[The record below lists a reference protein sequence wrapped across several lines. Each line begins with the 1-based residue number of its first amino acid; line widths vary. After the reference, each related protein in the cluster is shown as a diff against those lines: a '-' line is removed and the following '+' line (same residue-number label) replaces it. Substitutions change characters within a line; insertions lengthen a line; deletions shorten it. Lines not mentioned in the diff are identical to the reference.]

1 MPRAITTIC
10 AFAALILSFVSSLAQ
25 EAKPAEEQRTPWFD
39 HWRYSVFSFGVIA
52 TDDHTKRN
60 FFGLSVLD
68 SSSPPMNIRVTSSP
82 QSTYSMIR
90 QRTGTQ
96 KNCGCGLRGKNVNPY
111 TITSEQPSLFFH
123 HLDNNYGS
131 GVMMAQI

>member
-10 AFAALILSFVSSLAQ
+10 AFAALILSFVSILAQ

-60 FFGLSVLD
+60 FFRVIGTGFIV
-68 SSSPPMNIRVTSSP
+68 SPDEHTGYFFTAKHVIPIRLKQVA
-82 QSTYSMIR
+82 QL
-90 QRTGTQ
+90 
-96 KNCGCGLRGKNVNPY
+96 LREGGGHGRHRP
-111 TITSEQPSLFFH
+111 
-123 HLDNNYGS
+123 
-131 GVMMAQI
+131 A